1 MPSFSASRT
10 TDPAKPLGSRHRWVV
25 LGVGVA
31 AQASF
36 AAAFAGIPVTGTLL
50 RTAYHLTTGE
60 LGVVLAAILLGVA
73 ASEIVWGLFTDM
85 FGDRRVLLIGL
96 ISTGLV
102 FVVMAVFVV
111 PSEARVPSVW
121 LLAGGLLL
129 VGLLGGSV
137 NSSSGR
143 AVMLWFTDGQRG
155 FAMSVRQTAIPAG
168 GAIGAALLPWLAAF
182 SGFRAVFL
190 VLAGFCLATALA
202 TARWLREP
210 REEPNP
216 VGPIAAGD
224 PAQGR
229 SPLVRWDCWR
239 IALASALLTM
249 PQIAILG
256 FAGIYLHDVKH
267 ADLIVISATIL
278 TVQVGGAVLRVWSGR
293 YTDRKGNRRRFV
305 AVIGLLTGG
314 SLLAAVSLLWAP
326 TVVVALALVVAG
338 ILANSWH
345 GVAYTEMAVMAGT
358 SRAGAALGLENT
370 TAFTGA
376 FVTPLLV
383 PLLLAIG
390 SWPLA
395 WTVIAIAPLVAVP
408 LVPRTI
414 SAVTTRHD

>member
-1 MPSFSASRT
+1 MPNFSASRT
-10 TDPAKPLGSRHRWVV
+10 TDSIRPSGPRHRWVV

-50 RTAYHLTTGE
+50 RTAYHLTTDE

-102 FVVMAVFVV
+102 FVAMAVFVV
-111 PSEARVPSVW
+111 PSDTNIPSVW
-121 LLAGGLLL
+121 LLAACLLL

-190 VLAGFCLATALA
+190 VLAAFCLATAIA

-210 REEPNP
+210 REEPGQDGP
-216 VGPIAAGD
+216 VVAGEV
-224 PAQGR
+224 AQGR

-239 IALASALLTM
+239 LALASALLTM

-278 TVQVGGAVLRVWSGR
+278 AVQVGGAVLRVWSGR

-305 AVIGLLTGG
+305 KVIGVLTGV
-314 SLLAAVSLLWAP
+314 SLLAVVSLLWAP
-326 TVVVALALVVAG
+326 TVVVALSLVLAG

-376 FVTPLLV
+376 FVTPLLI
-383 PLLLAIG
+383 PLLLALG

-395 WTVIAIAPLVAVP
+395 WIVIAIAPLVAAP
-408 LVPRTI
+408 LVPRMV
-414 SAVTTRHD
+414 SAATPRHD